1 MNKDLVNMHYST
13 KERPK
18 QYTSDV
24 GTVFNVSVPFHE
36 KHLLDDMDD
45 LQHLE
50 MCNSRSQL
58 IRKWVR
64 KEKEANKE
72 QLELMKS
79 FRR

>member
-1 MNKDLVNMHYST
+1 MNKDLVTMPYST

-50 MCNSRSQL
+50 LSL
-58 IRKWVR
+58 IHI
-64 KEKEANKE
+64 
-72 QLELMKS
+72 
-79 FRR
+79 

>member
-1 MNKDLVNMHYST
+1 MHQDLVTMPYST

-18 QYTSDV
+18 HYTSDV

-45 LQHLE
+45 LQHLV

>member
-1 MNKDLVNMHYST
+1 MNKDLVTMPYST

-24 GTVFNVSVPFHE
+24 GTVFNVSVPVHE

-45 LQHLE
+45 LQHFE
-50 MCNSRSQL
+50 MCNSLSQL

>member
-1 MNKDLVNMHYST
+1 MNKDLVTMPYST

-58 IRKWVR
+58 ISGYAKRRKQT
-64 KEKEANKE
+64 KNN
-72 QLELMKS
+72 LN
-79 FRR
+79 